1 MSEEGIRR
9 RMTASETEE
18 LAHLT
23 ERVGVTHREAELM
36 LENDDLWTM
45 LVPEQRFVH
54 EDPEEEAR
62 KWEEA
67 SLMLY
72 DAGTLVLWHSEVAFA
87 AIVDAASRCKAAAA
101 RARERAEDSAE

>member
-9 RMTASETEE
+9 RITASEAEE
-18 LAHLT
+18 LRHLT
-23 ERVGVTHREAELM
+23 ERVGVTPREAELM

-72 DAGTLVLWHSEVAFA
+72 DAGTLVIWHSEAAFA
-87 AIVDAASRCKAAAA
+87 AIVDAACRCKAAAE
-101 RARERAEDSAE
+101 RARERAERESG